1 MDGTG
6 QDGARLHISGLFVG
20 FVTGLPQLLFPVL
33 AAVFGVRKADN
44 PALLPILRAKW
55 EVADKMLNRGV
66 PMSQVSSALDLGVT
80 EYRGWDVGLVP
91 SSNVPVSAIADGY
104 SDADLGLTGGGG
116 A

>member
-44 PALLPILRAKW
+44 PALLPILIAAVSRST
-55 EVADKMLNRGV
+55 V
-66 PMSQVSSALDLGVT
+66 PFMI
-80 EYRGWDVGLVP
+80 LVL
-91 SSNVPVSAIADGY
+91 AR
-104 SDADLGLTGGGG
+104 L
-116 A
+116 